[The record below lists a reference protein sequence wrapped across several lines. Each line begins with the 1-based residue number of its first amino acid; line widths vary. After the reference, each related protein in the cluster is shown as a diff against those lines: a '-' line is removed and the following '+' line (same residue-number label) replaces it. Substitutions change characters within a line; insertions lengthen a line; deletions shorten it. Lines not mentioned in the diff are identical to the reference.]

1 MTEAEIKREAAAKK
15 KLEIDR
21 RFRANN
27 PGYQNNY
34 MKANYKTLGIN
45 LHKENDSDIIEYLQ
59 TLKRGQKDRYIKQL
73 IRNDMAYKMLNK

>member
-27 PGYQNNY
+27 PRYQNDY

-45 LHKENDSDIIEYLQ
+45 LQKDKDSDIIEFLK
-59 TLKRGQKDRYIKQL
+59 TLKRGQKDNYIKQL
-73 IRNDMAYKMLNK
+73 IRADMASKLLHK